1 MRNIR
6 LVLKHDI
13 GVILRQ
19 RSFWLLTFLMPA
31 LLLALNTFVILQ
43 DSGLGKAAGDG
54 GAESA
59 GESVEDAEAD
69 RPPTIGLVDEA
80 GLIAEIPPAIPAGL
94 IVRFAGDE
102 TALAALEA
110 GEIEQYIVV
119 PDDYV
124 DSGALNVYDENFRI
138 QQGEGNTGI
147 IFDGSNAWVLQYLI
161 AYNITGDEGL
171 VRALADPIPGALVEH
186 HVLDPDEEGGQGDQ
200 ALALVVASILPYV
213 YYFLLLIGSSYLM
226 RSVVAEKENR
236 TAEVL
241 LTSLQPRELMA
252 GKIGAMSVIT
262 IIQMVIWLGGGL
274 LILNRG
280 AEALDVSA
288 FTFPPGFFVWAS
300 LFLILG
306 FLVYASAM
314 AAAGAIAPNAR
325 EGSQMTWLMIVPLLP
340 TLMFAQEFLENP
352 DGTLAVVLS
361 LFPLSAPAAMTTR
374 LAVGDVPTWQ
384 VMVSLAGLT
393 ITAYLFLALA
403 ARFFRAGNLLAD
415 TPFSWKRVA
424 TGWRG

>member
-1 MRNIR
+1 MRNIW

-43 DSGLGKAAGDG
+43 ESGLGRPSGEDDAENAE
-54 GAESA
+54 GAETS
-59 GESVEDAEAD
+59 
-69 RPPTIGLVDEA
+69 RPSGIGLVDEG
-80 GLIAEIPPAIPAGL
+80 GLIAEIPAAIPADL
-94 IVRFAGDE
+94 IVRFEDQEA
-102 TALAALEA
+102 ALAALEA
-110 GEIEQYIVV
+110 GEVEQYIVI
-119 PDDYV
+119 PADYI
-124 DSGALNVYDENFRI
+124 DSGSVTVYDENFSI
-138 QQGEGNTGI
+138 QQGESNTGI
-147 IFDGSNAWVLQYLI
+147 TFDGSNAWVLQYML
-161 AYNITGDEGL
+161 AYNLSGDEEL
-171 VRALADPIPGALVEH
+171 VRALGDPIPGALVEH
-186 HVLDPDEEGGQGDQ
+186 HVLEPDEEGGQGDQ
-200 ALALVVASILPYV
+200 ELAMVVASILPYI

-241 LTSLQPRELMA
+241 LVSLNPKELMA
-252 GKIGAMSVIT
+252 GKVGAMSVIT
-262 IIQMVIWLGGGL
+262 VLQMVVWLGGGM

-280 AEALDVSA
+280 ASVLDVSA

-325 EGSQMTWLMIVPLLP
+325 EGAQMTWLLIIPLMP

-361 LFPLSAPAAMTTR
+361 LFPLSAPAAMVTR
-374 LAVGDVPTWQ
+374 LAVGEVPTWQ
-384 VMVSLAGLT
+384 VLVSLAGLT
-393 ITAYLFLALA
+393 LTAYLFMTLA

-415 TPFSWKRVA
+415 TSFSWKRLA
-424 TGWRG
+424 TGWRGG

>member
-1 MRNIR
+1 MRNIW
-6 LVLKHDI
+6 LVIKHDI

-43 DSGLGKAAGDG
+43 ESGLGTGSRDDDAVSAEGEEAGR
-54 GAESA
+54 SP
-59 GESVEDAEAD
+59 
-69 RPPTIGLVDEA
+69 RIGLVDEA
-80 GLIAEIPPAIPAGL
+80 GLIAEIPEAIPAGL
-94 IVRFAGDE
+94 IVRFEGRE
-102 TALAALEA
+102 TALAALQE
-110 GEIEQYIVV
+110 GEVEEYIVV
-119 PDDYV
+119 PADYV
-124 DSGALNVYDENFRI
+124 DSGSVFVYDENFRI
-138 QQGEGNTGI
+138 QQGEGNMGVT
-147 IFDGSNAWVLQYLI
+147 FDGGNAWVLRYLL
-161 AYNITGDEGL
+161 AYNLSGDAKL

-186 HVLDPDEEGGQGDQ
+186 IILEPEEEEGQGDQ
-200 ALALVVASILPYV
+200 ALAAVVASILPYI

-241 LTSLQPRELMA
+241 LVSLNPKELMA

-262 IIQMVIWLGGGL
+262 IIQMIVWLGGGV

-280 AEALDVSA
+280 ASILDVSA
-288 FTFPPGFFVWAS
+288 FAFPPGFFIWAT
-300 LFLILG
+300 LFLVLG

-314 AAAGAIAPNAR
+314 AMAGAIAPNAR
-325 EGSQMTWLMIVPLLP
+325 EGAQMTWLLIVPLMP

-361 LFPLSAPAAMTTR
+361 LFPLSAPAAMVTR
-374 LAVGDVPTWQ
+374 LAVGEVPAWQ
-384 VMVSLAGLT
+384 VLLSLAGLA
-393 ITAYLFLALA
+393 ITAYLFMTLA

-415 TPFSWKRVA
+415 TSFSWKRLA
-424 TGWRG
+424 TGWRA